1 VKTNFWGLMRKNSD
15 WKRGNKKGM
24 IQFVCFFKL
33 SGFTESDAIIVG
45 DRVGLRN
52 RLSEFYFYEMGESR
66 GFGLFPG
73 IFAGKD

>member
-1 VKTNFWGLMRKNSD
+1 MKTNFFGFDAYKQRLE
-15 WKRGNKKGM
+15 KGM
-24 IQFVCFFKL
+24 IQFVFLFFKL

-73 IFAGKD
+73 IFAGRD